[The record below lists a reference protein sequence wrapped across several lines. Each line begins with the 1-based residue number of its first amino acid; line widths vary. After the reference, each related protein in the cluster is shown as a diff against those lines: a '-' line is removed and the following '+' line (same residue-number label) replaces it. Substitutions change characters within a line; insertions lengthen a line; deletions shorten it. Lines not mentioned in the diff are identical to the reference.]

1 MLTRPLTRRG
11 FGFAGAA
18 IAAGFSEF
26 AFAQRANVAG
36 AAPKDTVW
44 LNANEFP
51 DGPPDAAV
59 KAMQRVIAESNRYHY
74 REFEDFYKSI
84 AAIEKL
90 DAKQVVVGAGS
101 SEVLHSAVD
110 VFTSPTRPFI
120 TCWPTFEAGPELAAV
135 EGHAVVKLPLS
146 STYASDCKKLVAEAA
161 KAGGGL
167 IYICNPNNPTGAITT
182 KEDIAWTVDNLPPNT
197 FLLVDEA
204 YLHFNTSPATE
215 SAMKYVHQGKNVLV
229 MRTFS
234 KIYGMAGLRAGYIA
248 GRPDL
253 MAKLEPYRNNV
264 ISVVAVRAVLAA
276 LDLGDKFVVERREK
290 IGKTRGELISWL
302 KQKKINY
309 IDPQANFMMIDT
321 GHDISKMGP
330 AMLAKGVAIGRPFPP
345 YNNMMRVTIGS
356 DADMAKFRS
365 ALAETLKV

>member
-1 MLTRPLTRRG
+1 MLTRRG
-11 FGFAGAA
+11 FAGVAGVA
-18 IAAGFSEF
+18 VAAGFSEF
-26 AFAQRANVAG
+26 AFAQRANIAG
-36 AAPKDTVW
+36 AAPKSTVW

-59 KAMQRVIAESNRYHY
+59 QAMTRVIGESNRYHY
-74 REFEDFYKSI
+74 REFADFYKSI
-84 AAIEKL
+84 AGIEKL
-90 DAKQVVVGAGS
+90 DANQVVVGAGS

-120 TCWPTFEAGPELAAV
+120 TCWPTFEAGPELAAA
-135 EGHAVVKLPLS
+135 EGHPVIKLPLS
-146 STYASDCKKLVAEAA
+146 SSYASDVKKLVAEAD

-167 IYICNPNNPTGAITT
+167 IYICNPNNPTGAVTS
-182 KEDIAWTVDNLPPNT
+182 KEDIAWTVDNLPPQT
-197 FLLVDEA
+197 MLLVDEA
-204 YLHFNTSPATE
+204 YLHFNTSPETE

-264 ISVVAVRAVLAA
+264 ISIVAVRAVLAA
-276 LDLGDKFVVERREK
+276 LDLGDKMIVERREK
-290 IGKTRGELISWL
+290 IARTRTELCAWL

-309 IDPQANFMMIDT
+309 IEPQANFMMIDS
-321 GHDISKMGP
+321 GREIKQMGP
-330 AMLAKGVAIGRPFPP
+330 AMLAKGVGIGRPFPP

-365 ALAETLKV
+365 ALSEVLNV

>member
-1 MLTRPLTRRG
+1 MLTRRG
-11 FGFAGAA
+11 FAGVA

-51 DGPPDAAV
+51 DGPPEAV
-59 KAMQRVIAESNRYHY
+59 LKAMSRVIGESNRYHY
-74 REFEDFYKSI
+74 REFEDFYKSV
-84 AAIEKL
+84 ASIEKL
-90 DAKQVVVGAGS
+90 DANQVVVGAGS
-101 SEVLHSAVD
+101 SEVLHSAVE

-135 EGHAVVKLPLS
+135 KGHAVVKLPLS
-146 STYASDCKKLVAEAA
+146 STYASDVKKLVAEAA
-161 KAGGGL
+161 KAGGGM
-167 IYICNPNNPTGAITT
+167 IYICNPNNPTGAVTS
-182 KEDIAWTVDNLPPNT
+182 KEDLAWTVDNLPPNT
-197 FLLVDEA
+197 TLLVDEA
-204 YLHFNTSPATE
+204 YLHFNTSPDTE

-253 MAKLEPYRNNV
+253 AAKLEPYRNNV
-264 ISVVAVRAVLAA
+264 ISIVAVRAVLAA
-276 LDLGDKFVVERREK
+276 LDLGDKMIAQRREK
-290 IGKTRGELISWL
+290 IGHTRMELCAWL

-309 IDPQANFMMIDT
+309 IEPQANFMMIDT
-321 GHDISKMGP
+321 GRDIKQMGA

-345 YNNMMRVTIGS
+345 YNNMMRVTIGT
-356 DADMAKFRS
+356 DADMTKFRS
-365 ALAETLKV
+365 ALSEVLSV